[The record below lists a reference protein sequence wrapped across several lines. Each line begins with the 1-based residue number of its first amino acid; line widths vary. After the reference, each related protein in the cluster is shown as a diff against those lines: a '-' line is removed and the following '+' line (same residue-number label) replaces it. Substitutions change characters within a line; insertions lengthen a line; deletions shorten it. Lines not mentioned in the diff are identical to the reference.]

1 MGVPVSSSPL
11 AVIVNRRK
19 KLDDPVASLACRAA
33 LIFVLTLMAAVPAA
47 AQSGNT
53 RELKVAIIVVPPFVM
68 LQDGSYSGFGIDL
81 WNAVAAQMKVTTDYR
96 LMSDVT
102 SLVEALRSKSVDI
115 VGSPVTITAAR
126 DAEFDFSLPILQAG
140 LQIMVRDTGQSST
153 ANPLEDL
160 LELLFSKTML
170 LWLGIA
176 LVLILIPAHLVWLLE
191 RGREGGM
198 IRNPKYFP
206 GIFEAM
212 YWAVSGLTSQA
223 QDMPHQWL
231 ARAFSFFWMF
241 AGVVFVAFYTA
252 QLTTTLTVRQMQGS
266 IGGPDDLA
274 GKRVATVADTVAAD
288 YLRAHNVQVQEFH
301 RASSMIRALQTK
313 QVDAIVFQA
322 PALLYYA
329 AHEGKGIVKVI
340 GPEFDVAPIAFG
352 FQLDSPLRRQVN
364 QALLGLRE
372 NGTYQQIYDK
382 WFGSQ

>member
-1 MGVPVSSSPL
+1 M
-11 AVIVNRRK
+11 RRGM
-19 KLDDPVASLACRAA
+19 KLDESLSRLPCRGA
-33 LIFVLTLMAAVPAA
+33 LIFALTLMAASPAA
-47 AQSGNT
+47 AQSGNPV
-53 RELKVAIIVVPPFVM
+53 ELKVAIMVVPPFVM
-68 LQDGSYSGFGIDL
+68 RQDGSYTGFGIDL
-81 WNAVAAQMKVTTDYR
+81 WNALASQMKVKTDYR

-102 SLVEALRSKSVDI
+102 SLVGALRSKSVDI

-140 LQIMVRDTGQSST
+140 LQIMVRDTGESST

-176 LVLILIPAHLVWLLE
+176 LVLVLIPAHLVWLLE

-198 IRNPKYFP
+198 IRNPRYFP

-231 ARAFSFFWMF
+231 ARAFSVFWMF

-252 QLTTTLTVRQMQGS
+252 QLTTTLTVRQIQGT
-266 IGGPDDLA
+266 INGPDDLA
-274 GKRVATVADTVAAD
+274 GKQVATLSNSVAVD
-288 YLRAHNVQVQEFH
+288 YLRVHNAQVQEFH
-301 RASSMIRALQTK
+301 RSSSMIQALQTK

-322 PALLYYA
+322 PVLLYYA
-329 AHEGKGIVKVI
+329 AHEGKGIV
-340 GPEFDVAPIAFG
+340 
-352 FQLDSPLRRQVN
+352 
-364 QALLGLRE
+364 
-372 NGTYQQIYDK
+372 
-382 WFGSQ
+382 

>member
-1 MGVPVSSSPL
+1 MFLVTL
-11 AVIVNRRK
+11 IA
-19 KLDDPVASLACRAA
+19 AS
-33 LIFVLTLMAAVPAA
+33 PAA
-47 AQSGNT
+47 AQSANPT
-53 RELKVAIIVVPPFVM
+53 ELKVAIMVVPPFVM
-68 LQDGSYSGFGIDL
+68 RQDRSHTGFGIDI
-81 WNAVAAQMKVTTDYR
+81 WNAVAAQMKVKTDYR

-115 VGSPVTITAAR
+115 VGSAVTITAAR
-126 DAEFDFSLPILQAG
+126 DAEFDFSLPIMQAG
-140 LQIMVRDTGQSST
+140 LQVMVRDTGGST
-153 ANPLEDL
+153 TPNPLEDL

-176 LVLILIPAHLVWLLE
+176 LVLVLIPAHLVWLLE

-223 QDMPHQWL
+223 QDMPHQWF
-231 ARAFSFFWMF
+231 ARAFSVFWMF

-252 QLTTTLTVRQMQGS
+252 QLTTNLTVRQMQGS
-266 IGGPDDLA
+266 IAGPDDLA
-274 GKRVATVADTVAAD
+274 GKRVATVANTVAAD
-288 YLRAHNVQVQEFH
+288 YLRAHNVEVQEFH
-301 RASSMIRALQTK
+301 RASSMIRALQSK

-322 PALLYYA
+322 PVLLYYV
-329 AHEGKGIVKVI
+329 AHEGKGIVKVV

-364 QALLGLRE
+364 QALLALRE
-372 NGTYQQIYDK
+372 NGTYHQIYDK
-382 WFGSQ
+382 WFGSH